1 MRIRIQFQ
9 DHLAENK
16 RVKNS
21 LNSPTIWSENFA
33 AIEASVVSGQHQ
45 EGRRILDELNPKT
58 LPRDWACRYAEL
70 ANRIHHSLFALK
82 ALHRF
87 IHPSMPTHEPAAT
100 GAEKMAYAYAL
111 CILGATDEALEI
123 LTSVDAKAL
132 PEASFMKAL
141 TYFRKWNYAQSIPL
155 LKSFL
160 NAQGV
165 SAYRTLVGE
174 VNLVAALIITG
185 QFDEA
190 SLWLERVQKSCSDGS
205 YQLLLGNS
213 FELKAQ
219 IYFFQKKYTEA
230 LECLDQAHALLKNQ
244 QGLYSLFV
252 EKWQVVCELFRNGS
266 SENINRL
273 HELRLKAIRL
283 EDFETVRECD
293 LFGAIAT
300 QNENLLRKVIMGTP
314 SEYYRE
320 RARDLFGKKTKPL
333 GDFEWVLNS
342 HLPGEEI
349 FFDPTKKIDGKAAL
363 YDHPHLLSLFQALTL
378 DFYRPSHLGA
388 LFKAVY
394 PEEKFNPY
402 SSPGRV
408 LQLLRRL
415 DRWLQAQEAPVRVE
429 FKKSQFSLTSA
440 VPVRIQIQRGQKLS
454 PVKSRWGELR
464 DAFGDR
470 TFSTAQISK
479 TLGLSKTSVQRL
491 VREALAQG
499 HIRASGRGR
508 GVSYQF
514 NNRKRAKSAA

>member
-1 MRIRIQFQ
+1 
-9 DHLAENK
+9 
-16 RVKNS
+16 VKHS
-21 LNSPTIWSENFA
+21 LNSFAIWSEKFA
-33 AIEASVVSGQHQ
+33 AIEASVISGQHLN
-45 EGRRILDELNPKT
+45 GRRILDELNPKT

-87 IHPSMPTHEPAAT
+87 IRPFMPTQEHAATAAT

-111 CILGATDEALEI
+111 CILGATDEALDI
-123 LTSVDAKAL
+123 LSSIDSRAL

-155 LKSFL
+155 LKNFL
-160 NAQGV
+160 NSQGV
-165 SAYRTLVGE
+165 SSYRILVGE

-190 SLWLERVQKSCSDGS
+190 SLWLEKVQQSCQDGS
-205 YQLLLGNS
+205 YHLLLGNS

-219 IYFFQKKYTEA
+219 ILFFQKKYAEA
-230 LECLDQAHALLKNQ
+230 LKCLDQAHALLKNQ

-252 EKWQVVCELFRNGS
+252 EKWQVVCELFQNGS
-266 SENINRL
+266 NENIRRL
-273 HELRLKAIRL
+273 RELRLKAIQL

-300 QNENLLRKVIMGTP
+300 EDENLLRKVIMGTP

-320 RARDLFGKKTKPL
+320 RARKLFGKKTKPL
-333 GDFEWVLNS
+333 GDFEWVMNS
-342 HLPGEEI
+342 HLPGEEV
-349 FFDPTKKIDGKAAL
+349 FFDPTKKLNGKAAL
-363 YDHPHLLSLFQALTL
+363 YDQPHLLSLFQALTT

-402 SSPGRV
+402 NSPGRV

-429 FKKSQFSLTSA
+429 FKKSQFSLTSHT
-440 VPVRIQIQRGQKLS
+440 PVRIQIQRGQKLS
-454 PVKSRWGELR
+454 SVQSRWSELR

-470 TFSTAQISK
+470 AFNTAQISK
-479 TLGLSKTSVQRL
+479 ILGLSKTSAQRL
-491 VREALAQG
+491 VRQALAQG
-499 HIRASGRGR
+499 QIRASGRGR
-508 GVSYQF
+508 GVAYQF
-514 NNRKRAKSAA
+514 NNRKKVKTAA